1 VAYLRRVNELLD
13 ATTRSLHGIALGKQR
28 EGRVPG
34 LFAGVARGG
43 SLVWGEGIG
52 VADVA
57 GDRPPTAEDQFLIA
71 SNTKTFIAVMVMQ
84 LRDEGRLSLDDLL
97 GDHVPEVSHPIT
109 IRQCLAHVSGM
120 AREPLGDVWE
130 TLENPSAKELR
141 RDFDDVERV
150 LRPHDHWHYSNV
162 VYAMLGQLVE
172 ELDGRSWEESLTT
185 RLLQPLEMTRTSNGF
200 DDGPHV
206 TGYYVA
212 PYDDVPR
219 PEPVMDLKAL
229 APCGGLASTAADLAR
244 WSAFVAD
251 PGELLSAD
259 TLEEMCQPQVMI
271 NPESWN
277 AAMGLGF
284 FLVRSPTGRTYVG
297 HTGGMPGHITGVFT
311 HRESG
316 TGGIALMNNTAP
328 VPPDAFAVALAD
340 HVVEHDPVDPGP
352 WRPATEVPDELRP
365 LLGRWFSEGQPFVF
379 WVEQGELRARVDKP
393 AAAALPAS
401 RFVKVTD
408 DVYRDVA
415 GRERGELLRVTRE
428 ADGTVGKLNWAT
440 YLFTREPIAF
450 GEHLSPRS

>member
-1 VAYLRRVNELLD
+1 MPTLQDSTARRLRR
-13 ATTRSLHGIALGKQR
+13 IALGKQR

-34 LFAGVARGG
+34 LFAGVSRQG
-43 SLVWGEGIG
+43 SLVWGEGVG
-52 VADVA
+52 QADLG
-57 GDRPPTAEDQFLIA
+57 GDRAPTADDQFLIA

-84 LRDEGRLSLDDLL
+84 LRDEGRLALDDLL
-97 GDHVPEVSHPIT
+97 GDHVPEVSHPLT

-130 TLENPSAKELR
+130 TLENPTDKELR

-162 VYAMLGQLVE
+162 VYAMLGQLIE
-172 ELDGRSWEESLTT
+172 ELDGRSWVESLST
-185 RLLQPLEMTRTSNGF
+185 RLLRPLEMTRTTNGF
-200 DDGPHV
+200 DGGPRA
-206 TGYYVA
+206 TGYYVP

-219 PEPVMDLKAL
+219 EEPVMDLKAL
-229 APCGGLASTAADLAR
+229 APCGGLASTANDLAT

-259 TLEEMCQPQVMI
+259 TIEEMCQPQI
-271 NPESWN
+271 LLTTESWN

-284 FLVRSPTGRTYVG
+284 FLIRSSTGRTWVG

-316 TGGIALMNNTAP
+316 TGGIVLMNASAP
-328 VPPDAFAVALAD
+328 PPPDAFAIELAD
-340 HVVEHDPVDPGP
+340 HVVEHDPVEEEP
-352 WRPATEVPDELRP
+352 WRPGTTIPDEFRG

-379 WVEQGELRARVDKP
+379 WVEQGELKARVDKP
-393 AAAALPAS
+393 AAAKLTPS
-401 RFVKVTD
+401 RFVRVSD

-415 GRERGELLRVTRE
+415 GRERGELLRITRA
-428 ADGTVGKLNWAT
+428 ADGTVTKLNWAT

-450 GEHLSPRS
+450 GENLRP

>member
-1 VAYLRRVNELLD
+1 MAPLLDSTTRALRR
-13 ATTRSLHGIALGKQR
+13 IAVGKQR

-34 LFAGVARGG
+34 LFAGVTRGG
-43 SLVWGEGIG
+43 SLLWGEGVG
-52 VADVA
+52 VADVG
-57 GDRPPTAEDQFLIA
+57 GDRAPAADDQFLIA

-162 VYAMLGQLVE
+162 VYAMLGQLIE
-172 ELDGRSWEESLTT
+172 ELDGRSWEESLST
-185 RLLQPLEMTRTSNGF
+185 RLLRPLEMTRTTNGF
-200 DDGPHV
+200 DDGTHV
-206 TGYYVA
+206 SGYYVA

-219 PEPVMDLKAL
+219 PEPVMDLKGL

-251 PGELLSAD
+251 PGDLLSAD
-259 TLEEMCQPQVMI
+259 TLEEMCQPQI
-271 NPESWN
+271 LLTTDNWN

-284 FLVRSPTGRTYVG
+284 FLIRSGTGHTWVG

-316 TGGIALMNNTAP
+316 TGGIALMNNSAP
-328 VPPDAFAVALAD
+328 VPPDAFAIELGE
-340 HVVEHDPVDPGP
+340 HVLEHDPVEEEP
-352 WRPATEVPDELRP
+352 WRPGTEIPDEYRG

-379 WVEQGELRARVDKP
+379 WVEQGELKARIDKP
-393 AAAALPAS
+393 AAAKLAAS
-401 RFVKVTD
+401 RFVKVAD
-408 DVYRDVA
+408 DVYRDIA
-415 GRERGELLRVTRE
+415 GRERGELLRVTRD
-428 ADGTVGKLNWAT
+428 ADGTVTKLNWAT
-440 YLFTREPIAF
+440 YVFTREPIAF
-450 GEHLSPRS
+450 GEHLR

>member
-1 VAYLRRVNELLD
+1 VSDLLD
-13 ATTRSLHGIALGKQR
+13 TTNRSLHRIALDKQR

-34 LFAGVARGG
+34 LYAAVCRGG
-43 SLVWGEGIG
+43 RRLWGEGIG
-52 VADVA
+52 RADV
-57 GDRPPTAEDQFLIA
+57 GDERPPGPDDQFLIA

-84 LRDEGRLSLDDLL
+84 LRDEGRLSLDHLL
-97 GDHVPEVSHPIT
+97 ADHVPEDTHPIT

-150 LRPHDHWHYSNV
+150 HRPHHLWHYSNV

-172 ELDGRSWEESLTT
+172 ELDGRSWEESLET
-185 RLLQPLEMTRTSNGF
+185 RLLHPLGMRRTSNGF

-206 TGYYVA
+206 SGYYVP

-219 PEPVMDLKAL
+219 PEPVLDLKGL
-229 APCGGLASTAADLAR
+229 APCGGLASTADDLAT

-251 PGELLSAD
+251 PGDVLSAD
-259 TLEEMCQPQVMI
+259 TLEEMCQPQI
-271 NPESWN
+271 LLTTESWN

-284 FLVRSPTGRTYVG
+284 FLARAGSGRTYVG

-316 TGGIALMNNTAP
+316 TGGIVLMNNTAP
-328 VPPDAFAVALAD
+328 PAPDAFALELVE
-340 HVVEHDPVDPGP
+340 HVLEHDPVEDEPWQPG
-352 WRPATEVPDELRP
+352 TSVPDELRP
-365 LLGRWFSEGQPFVF
+365 ILGRWFSEGQPFVF
-379 WVEQGELRARVDKP
+379 WVEQGELRARIDKP
-393 AAAALPAS
+393 GTASVTPS
-401 RFVKVTD
+401 RFVRVED

-415 GRERGELLRVTRE
+415 GRERGELLRVTRD
-428 ADGTVGKLNWAT
+428 ATGAVSKLNWAT

-450 GEHLSPRS
+450 GEHLRG

>member
-1 VAYLRRVNELLD
+1 VTALLD
-13 ATTRSLHGIALGKQR
+13 TTTRSLHGIALGKQR

-43 SLVWGEGIG
+43 SLIWGEGVG
-52 VADVA
+52 LADLA
-57 GDRPPTAEDQFLIA
+57 EERPPSADDQFLIA
-71 SNTKTFIAVMVMQ
+71 SNTKTFTAVMVMQ

-97 GDHVPEVSHPIT
+97 GDHVPEVSHPLT

-130 TLENPSAKELR
+130 TLENPTAKELR

-162 VYAMLGQLVE
+162 VYAMLGQLIE
-172 ELDGRSWEESLTT
+172 ELDGRSWEESLRT
-185 RLLQPLEMTRTSNGF
+185 RLLDPLEMTRTSNGF

-206 TGYYVA
+206 SGYYVA

-219 PEPVMDLKAL
+219 PEPVMDLKGL
-229 APCGGLASTAADLAR
+229 APCGGLASTAHDLAK

-251 PGELLSAD
+251 PGDLLSAD
-259 TLEEMCQPQVMI
+259 TIEEMCQPQI
-271 NPESWN
+271 LLTTDAWN

-284 FLVRSPTGRTYVG
+284 FLIRSGTGRTYVG

-328 VPPDAFAVALAD
+328 PPPDAFAIELAD
-340 HVVEHDPVDPGP
+340 HVVEHDPVDDRP
-352 WRPATEVPDELRP
+352 WRPGTLIPDEYRG

-379 WVEQGELRARVDKP
+379 WVEQGELKARIDKP
-393 AAAALPAS
+393 TAAKLTPS
-401 RFVKVTD
+401 RFVKVSD
-408 DVYRDVA
+408 DVHRDVA
-415 GRERGELLRVTRE
+415 GRERGELLRVTRA
-428 ADGTVGKLNWAT
+428 ADGSVVQLNWAT
-440 YLFTREPIAF
+440 YLFTREPMAF
-450 GEHLSPRS
+450 GENLR

>member
-1 VAYLRRVNELLD
+1 MSALLD
-13 ATTRSLHGIALGKQR
+13 TTTRSLHGIALGRQR
-28 EGRVPG
+28 DGRVPG

-52 VADVA
+52 QADLA
-57 GDRPPTAEDQFLIA
+57 GDRAPTADDQFLIA

-130 TLENPSAKELR
+130 TLENPTGKELR

-162 VYAMLGQLVE
+162 VFAMLGQLIE
-172 ELDGRSWEESLTT
+172 ELDARPWEESLST
-185 RLLQPLEMTRTSNGF
+185 RLLRPLEMTRTTNGF
-200 DDGPHV
+200 DGGPRV
-206 TGYYVA
+206 TGYYVP

-219 PEPVMDLKAL
+219 EEPVMDLKGL
-229 APCGGLASTAADLAR
+229 APCGGLASTAHDLAR

-259 TLEEMCQPQVMI
+259 TIEEMCQPQI
-271 NPESWN
+271 LLTPESWD

-284 FLVRSPTGRTYVG
+284 FLIRSTTGRTWVG
-297 HTGGMPGHITGVFT
+297 HTGGMPGQITGVFT

-316 TGGIALMNNTAP
+316 TGGIALMNASAP
-328 VPPDAFAVALAD
+328 PPPDAFAIELAD
-340 HVVEHDPVDPGP
+340 HVVEHDPVEPEP
-352 WRPATEVPDELRP
+352 WRPGTDVPEEFRG

-379 WVEQGELRARVDKP
+379 WVEQGELKARLDKP
-393 AAAALPAS
+393 SAAKQTPS
-401 RFVKVTD
+401 RFVRVSD

-415 GRERGELLRVTRE
+415 GRERGELLRISRGAE
-428 ADGTVGKLNWAT
+428 GTVTKLNWAT

-450 GEHLSPRS
+450 GEPSPR

>member
-1 VAYLRRVNELLD
+1 VTALLD
-13 ATTRSLHGIALGKQR
+13 TTTRALRLIALDKQR

-43 SLVWGEGIG
+43 RLVWGEGIG
-52 VADVA
+52 QADLGA
-57 GDRPPTAEDQFLIA
+57 DRAPTEDDQFLVA
-71 SNTKTFIAVMVMQ
+71 SNTKTFVAVMVMQ

-162 VYAMLGQLVE
+162 VYAMLGQLIE
-172 ELDGRSWEESLTT
+172 ELDGRSWEESLSR
-185 RLLQPLEMTRTSNGF
+185 RLLDPLGMTRTSNGF
-200 DDGPHV
+200 DGGPHAR
-206 TGYYVA
+206 GYYVA

-219 PEPVMDLKAL
+219 PEPVMDLKGL
-229 APCGGLASTAADLAR
+229 APCGGLASTADDLAK

-259 TLEEMCQPQVMI
+259 TLEEMCQPQI
-271 NPESWN
+271 LLTTDAWN

-284 FLVRSPTGRTYVG
+284 FLIRSGTDRTYVG

-316 TGGIALMNNTAP
+316 TGGIVLMNNSAP
-328 VPPDAFAVALAD
+328 PPPDAFAIELAD
-340 HVVEHDPVDPGP
+340 HVVEHDPVEDEP
-352 WRPATEVPDELRP
+352 WRPGTEIPDELRG

-379 WVEQGELRARVDKP
+379 WVEQGELKARIDKP
-393 AAAALPAS
+393 TAAKLTPS
-401 RFVKVTD
+401 RFVKVSD

-415 GRERGELLRVTRE
+415 GRERGEILRVTRDVSG
-428 ADGTVGKLNWAT
+428 AVTKLNWAT

-450 GEHLSPRS
+450 GEHLR

>member
-1 VAYLRRVNELLD
+1 VTDLLD
-13 ATTRSLHGIALGKQR
+13 TTTRSLRRIALEKQR

-34 LFAGVARGG
+34 LYAAVCRGG
-43 SLVWGEGIG
+43 RPLWGEGIG
-52 VADVA
+52 QADV
-57 GDRPPTAEDQFLIA
+57 GEERPPTADDQFLIA

-84 LRDEGRLSLDDLL
+84 LRDEGRLTLDDLL

-130 TLENPSAKELR
+130 TLENPNAKELR

-162 VYAMLGQLVE
+162 VYAMLGQLIE
-172 ELDGRSWEESLTT
+172 ELDGRSWEESLST

-200 DDGPHV
+200 DSGPHV
-206 TGYYVA
+206 SGYYVA

-229 APCGGLASTAADLAR
+229 APCGGLASTADDLAR

-259 TLEEMCQPQVMI
+259 TIEEMCQPQI
-271 NPESWN
+271 LLNTESWN

-284 FLVRSPTGRTYVG
+284 FLIRTGTGRTYVG

-316 TGGIALMNNTAP
+316 TGGIVLMNNSAP
-328 VPPDAFAVALAD
+328 VPPDAFAIELAD
-340 HVVEHDPVDPGP
+340 HVVEHDPVEPEP
-352 WRPATEVPDELRP
+352 WRPGTEIPDEFRG
-365 LLGRWFSEGQPFVF
+365 LLGRWFSEGQPFAF
-379 WVEQGELRARVDKP
+379 WVEQGELRGRVDKP
-393 AAAALPAS
+393 AAATLPPS
-401 RFVKVTD
+401 RFVKVSD
-408 DVYRDVA
+408 DVYRDVS
-415 GRERGELLRVTRE
+415 GRERGELLRVTRA
-428 ADGTVGKLNWAT
+428 ADGSVTKLNWAT

-450 GEHLSPRS
+450 GEHLRD